1 MEEKRISELR
11 EQLNYHN
18 YRYNVLDDPVIS
30 DMEYDRLLRELEE
43 LEARHPEMDSPDS
56 PTKRIGGEPM
66 KGFRK
71 VVHEVPMLSLNDVF
85 SMEELVQ
92 FDARI
97 ARTLDSYE
105 YVVEQKIDGLSVS
118 LEYENGSFKRGSTR
132 GDGHVGEDITANLMT
147 IRSIPLRLKKD
158 IEYLEV
164 RGEAYLSA
172 ADFIEL
178 NERQEIT
185 GGKIFANPR
194 NAAAGSLRQL
204 DPKVAAGRKLSVFVF
219 NVQQARGV
227 TFETHS
233 ESLEWLKEAGFRV
246 SPGYFICRGINEVIE
261 AVEKIGLLRG
271 NDDYEIDGAV
281 VKVNNLAQREM
292 LGETSKTPRWA
303 AAYKYPAE
311 QKETIVREIAVQVGR
326 TGVLTPNA
334 VFEPVRISGS
344 LVSRATLHNIDYIN
358 EKDIRIG
365 DHVIIRKAGDIIPE
379 VVEVVR
385 EKRTGD
391 EKTFVMPAVCPSC
404 GSPVERGEDKAAYRC
419 TGIECPAQQFRSIVH
434 FCSKQAMD
442 IEGLGPAI
450 IDLLLKEGIIS
461 TIGDIY
467 YLHEKRELL
476 EKLGGLGK
484 RSVSKLLDAIEASKN
499 NDLDRLLTG
508 FGIHHVGARAGRL
521 LSANFRDLRSM
532 MEAVAGDFAAIEE
545 IGPVMAKSLAGF
557 FANPQTRH
565 LVGMLEAAGVNMES
579 AEYGVERKG
588 AFNGMTVVVTG
599 TLPTMKREEAKKIIE
614 DNGGRTASA
623 VSSKTDLVLAG
634 SDAGGKLARA
644 NELGIKVIGEEDF
657 LRMLGKSPG

>member
-43 LEARHPEMDSPDS
+43 LESRHPEMDSPDS
-56 PTKRIGGEPM
+56 PTRRIGGEPM

-92 FDARI
+92 FDARVGKV
-97 ARTLDSYE
+97 LESYE

-132 GDGHVGEDITANLMT
+132 GDGHVGEDITANLTT
-147 IRSIPLRLKKD
+147 IKSIPLRLNKD

-164 RGEAYLSA
+164 RGEAYLSV
-172 ADFIEL
+172 ADFIDL

-219 NVQQARGV
+219 NVQKARGV
-227 TFETHS
+227 SFETHS

-246 SPGYFICRGINEVIE
+246 SPGYFICRNIDEVLE
-261 AVEKIGLLRG
+261 AVEKIGMLRG
-271 NDDYEIDGAV
+271 NDSYEIDGAV
-281 VKVNNLAQREM
+281 VKINNLTQRDM

-311 QKETIVREIAVQVGR
+311 QKETIIRDIAVQVGR

-358 EKDIRIG
+358 EKDIRVG

-385 EKRTGD
+385 EKRTGN
-391 EKTFVMPAVCPSC
+391 EKTFGMPAVCPSC

-450 IDLLLKEGIIS
+450 IDLLLSEGIIS

-467 YLHEKRELL
+467 YLHGKRELL
-476 EKLGGLGK
+476 ENLEGLGK

-499 NDLDRLLTG
+499 NNLDRLLTG
-508 FGIHHVGARAGRL
+508 FGIHHIGVRAGRL
-521 LSANFRDLRSM
+521 LSGHFKDLCSM
-532 MEAVAGDFAAIEE
+532 MEAGAEDFAEIEE
-545 IGPVMAKSLAGF
+545 IGPVMAESLARF
-557 FANPQTRH
+557 FANPQTKH
-565 LVGMLEAAGVNMES
+565 LVGMLEAAGVNRES
-579 AEYGVERKG
+579 TEYGVERKG
-588 AFNGMTVVVTG
+588 VFNGMTVVLTG

-614 DNGGRTASA
+614 DQGGRTASA

-634 SDAGGKLARA
+634 SDAGSKLARA
-644 NELGIKVIGEEDF
+644 NELGIKVISEEDF
-657 LRMLGKSPG
+657 MKMMQNS